1 MAHGSGLV
9 GSRLC
14 PRRAVK
20 NSQEYARVKEV
31 FLVASE
37 LSLEQRKDYLDG
49 LALDAALRKQVEELL
64 YYDAE
69 PLDLPAPVVDRDQLN
84 SVWEEQAPL
93 PDVPG
98 FRVHSLLGEGGMGEV
113 YLAEQIFPRRQV
125 ALKLVR
131 GARFTAQALR
141 RFREE
146 ISPLGLLQHPGITQV
161 YAADPTGEE
170 SHGRPYFA
178 MEYINGQILTEYA
191 DQQHLDR
198 DARLALMAKVCDAAH
213 YAHQQGVVH
222 RDLKP
227 ANVLVDT
234 SGQPKILDFGIARAV
249 GEQFETRTLLT
260 GSEHVVGTMGYMA
273 PEQFKGRIDGVGPRS
288 DVYALGV
295 LMFELLTGRLPHE
308 LEGLNLFEAGQRI
321 TETDATRISRVVRA
335 HRGEL
340 ELIAQKALQ
349 RDAQQR
355 YASAGDLADDLRRY
369 LAGDPILTRPPS
381 LAYRARKFLQR
392 QRRASL
398 AAGLALAL
406 VIVAS
411 SFWLSWPNPLNTP
424 NQAAAPFLRGDR
436 VLLQINGK
444 ALDARFG
451 SEVISPGDL
460 DGDGV
465 PDLVVGSPMER
476 GDEMVLGAVR
486 VFSGAQLDGE
496 PLYRLTG
503 QQAGDCFG
511 HRVHP
516 AGDLDSDGAADFWV
530 MDGHQLHPTQGRL
543 TAISGARGETLRVYE
558 GTEMGFIAR
567 RNFATVQ
574 DRDGDGFRDLLVA
587 ALKDGLPTL
596 EQVTGPLRPGVTH
609 AGLGELILIS
619 AQSGKILQRIDGVAM
634 TPEDRFPFK
643 IVEVDDYDGDGVSE
657 VLVSSKFAGS
667 GGHAQNGVVQLYS
680 GANWGVLHTWYGD
693 LDGGHFGASICAL
706 GDVTGDGVGEIG
718 IGASL
723 RDSRGPKS
731 GSVYVFDGADFG
743 KQIARIDGRHFDG
756 RFGIGLASIG
766 DLTGD
771 GFAEVGVGASSY
783 QYTAEYGGA
792 LFIYDLHPPGGGEP
806 IEIYASHADHG
817 ASALG
822 YPVRQIADF
831 DGDGFPE
838 FAGGM
843 ASYGRHLSQAGAL
856 RIFSSRALR
865 KRLATK

>member
-1 MAHGSGLV
+1 MKS
-9 GSRLC
+9 
-14 PRRAVK
+14 
-20 NSQEYARVKEV
+20 SQEYARVKEA
-31 FLVASE
+31 FLAASE
-37 LSLEQRKDYLDG
+37 LPVEQRKEYLDG
-49 LALDAALRKQVEELL
+49 LGLDEPVRRRVEELL
-64 YYDAE
+64 YYDDE
-69 PLDLPAPVVDRDQLN
+69 PLDLPAPVVDREQLN

-141 RFREE
+141 RFRDE
-146 ISPLGLLQHPGITQV
+146 ISLLGLLQHPGITQV

-178 MEYINGQILTEYA
+178 MEYIDGQILTDYA
-191 DQQHLDR
+191 DQQQLGR
-198 DARLALMAKVCDAAH
+198 DARLELMAKVCDAVH

-227 ANVLVDT
+227 ANVLVDR
-234 SGQPKILDFGIARAV
+234 SGQPKVLDFGIARAV

-273 PEQFKGRIDGVGPRS
+273 PEQFKGRSDGVGPGS

-308 LEGLNLFEAGQRI
+308 LDGLNLFEAGQRI

-349 RDAQQR
+349 RDASQR
-355 YASAGDLADDLRRY
+355 YASAGELADDLRRY
-369 LAGDPILTRPPS
+369 LAGDPIQARPPS
-381 LAYRARKFLQR
+381 LAYRARKLLKR
-392 QRRASL
+392 HRRPSI
-398 AAGLALAL
+398 AAGLALL
-406 VIVAS
+406 VGIAAT
-411 SFWLSWPNPLNTP
+411 FLWLLRPNPLNTP

-436 VLLQINGK
+436 EFLQINGT

-465 PDLVVGSPMER
+465 PDLVVGSPVER
-476 GDEMVLGAVR
+476 GDDDMMLGAVR
-486 VFSGAQLDGE
+486 VFSGGQLDGE

-503 QQAGDCFG
+503 QNAGDCFG
-511 HRVHP
+511 HRILP

-530 MDGHQLHPTQGRL
+530 MDGHQTHPAHGRI
-543 TAISGARGETLRVYE
+543 TAVSGARGEILRVYE
-558 GTEMGFIAR
+558 GTALDFIAR

-574 DRDGDGFRDLLVA
+574 DRDGDGIRDLLIA
-587 ALKDGLPTL
+587 CLKEGLPTDL
-596 EQVTGPLRPGVTH
+596 QVVGELRPGVTH
-609 AGLGELILIS
+609 AGMGELVLIS
-619 AQSGKILQRIDGVAM
+619 AQTGKVLQRIDGTQM
-634 TPEDRFPFK
+634 SPGDRFPFK
-643 IVEVDDYDGDGVSE
+643 IVEVDDYDGDGMAE
-657 VLVSSKFAGS
+657 VLVSTKHASS
-667 GGHAQNGVVQLYS
+667 GGHGQNGATQLYS
-680 GANWGVLHTWYGD
+680 GASWEVLHTWYGD
-693 LDGGHFGASICAL
+693 LDGSHFGASICAI
-706 GDVTGDGVGEIG
+706 GDVTGDGIGEIG

-731 GSVYVFDGADFG
+731 GSLYIFDGSDFG
-743 KQIARIDGRHFDG
+743 KRIARIDGRHFDG
-756 RFGIGLASIG
+756 RLGVGLASIG

-771 GFAEVGVGASSY
+771 GFPEVGIGATSY
-783 QYTAEYGGA
+783 QFTAEYGGA
-792 LFIYDLHPPGGGEP
+792 MFIYDLHPPGGGEP
-806 IEIYASHADHG
+806 TEIYASHADHG
-817 ASALG
+817 ASAMG
-822 YPVRQIADF
+822 YPVRQLADF
-831 DGDGFPE
+831 DGEGFPE
-838 FAGGM
+838 FASGM
-843 ASYGRHLSQAGAL
+843 ASYGRHMSQAGAV
-856 RIFSSRALR
+856 RIFSSRSLR
-865 KRLATK
+865 ELLESGPLE

>member
-1 MAHGSGLV
+1 
-9 GSRLC
+9 
-14 PRRAVK
+14 VK
-20 NSQEYARVKEV
+20 SSQEYAQVKEA
-31 FLVASE
+31 FLAASE
-37 LSLEQRKDYLDG
+37 LTLEQRKEYLDG
-49 LALDAALRKQVEELL
+49 LELDAQMRKRVEELL
-64 YYDAE
+64 YYDDE
-69 PLDLPAPVVDRDQLN
+69 PLDLPPPVVDREQLN

-93 PDVPG
+93 PDVSG

-146 ISPLGLLQHPGITQV
+146 ISLLGLLQHPGITQV

-178 MEYINGQILTEYA
+178 MEYINGLALTEYA

-198 DARLALMAKVCDAAH
+198 NARLGLMAKVCDAVH

-227 ANVLVDT
+227 ANVLVDR

-273 PEQFKGRIDGVGPRS
+273 PEQFKGRTDSVGPGS

-321 TETDATRISRVVRA
+321 TETDPTRISRVVRA

-340 ELIAQKALQ
+340 EIISHKALQ
-349 RDAQQR
+349 RDPQQR

-369 LAGDPILTRPPS
+369 LAGDPILARPPS
-381 LAYRARKFLQR
+381 LAYRMRKFLKR
-392 QRRASL
+392 HRRPSI
-398 AAGLALAL
+398 AAGLALSIGIA
-406 VIVAS
+406 AS
-411 SFWLSWPNPLNTP
+411 FLWLFRPNPLNIP
-424 NQAAAPFLRGDR
+424 NAAAAPFLRGDR
-436 VLLQINGK
+436 EFLQINGT

-476 GDEMVLGAVR
+476 GDDMMLGAVR
-486 VFSGAQLDGE
+486 VYSGAQLDGE

-530 MDGHQLHPTQGRL
+530 MDGHQMHPEHGRI
-543 TAISGARGETLRVYE
+543 TAVSGARGEVIHVYE
-558 GTEMGFIAR
+558 GTALDFIAR

-587 ALKDGLPTL
+587 CLKDGLPTQD
-596 EQVTGPLRPGVTH
+596 QVTGPIRPGVTH
-609 AGLGELILIS
+609 AGFGELVLIS
-619 AQSGKILQRIDGVAM
+619 AQSGEVLRRIDAAEMSPG
-634 TPEDRFPFK
+634 DRFPFK
-643 IVEVDDYDGDGVSE
+643 IVELDDYDGDGMAE
-657 VLVSSKFAGS
+657 VLVSTKHASS
-667 GGHAQNGVVQLYS
+667 GGHGQNGAVQLYS
-680 GANWGVLHTWYGD
+680 GASWEILHTWYGD

-706 GDVTGDGVGEIG
+706 GDVTGDGIGEIG

-731 GSVYVFDGADFG
+731 GSLYVFDGSDFD

-756 RFGIGLASIG
+756 RLGTGLASVG

-771 GFAEVGVGASSY
+771 GFPEVGVGATSY
-783 QYTAEYGGA
+783 QHTAEYAGA
-792 LFIYDLHPPGGGEP
+792 MFIYDLHPPGGGEP
-806 IEIYASHADHG
+806 TEIYASHADHG
-817 ASALG
+817 ASAMG
-822 YPVRQIADF
+822 YPVRQLADF
-831 DGDGFPE
+831 DGDGYPE
-838 FAGGM
+838 FASGM
-843 ASYGRHLSQAGAL
+843 ASYGRHMSQAGAVRL
-856 RIFSSRALR
+856 YSSRALR
-865 KRLATK
+865 KLLTTE